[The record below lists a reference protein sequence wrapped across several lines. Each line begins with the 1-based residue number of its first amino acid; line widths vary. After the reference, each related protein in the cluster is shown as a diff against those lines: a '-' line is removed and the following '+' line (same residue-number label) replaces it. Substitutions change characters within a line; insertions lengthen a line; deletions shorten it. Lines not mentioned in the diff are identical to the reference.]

1 METQIKKIGDD
12 IKIVITFNANELA
25 NLVCTTQTELFVENK
40 SIMEPTIANPF
51 NGLHKRTIGF
61 VRALINAYETELWI
75 EPRDDMFQ
83 NLRWLHRVDD
93 VAQIFRNLQNR
104 GAMVV
109 EYNENKT
116 RITRFKFKKNA
127 KWN

>member
-40 SIMEPTIANPF
+40 SIQELTNVDPF
-51 NGLHKRTIGF
+51 SGLHKRTIRF
-61 VRALINAYETELWI
+61 IRALVHEYGTEIWI
-75 EPRDDMFQ
+75 SPKDDIFQ

-93 VAQIFRNLQNR
+93 VAQIFRNIENR

-109 EYNENKT
+109 EYNDKKT
-116 RITRFKFKKNA
+116 RITGFKFKKNA

>member
-1 METQIKKIGDD
+1 METQIKKVGED
-12 IKIVITFNANELA
+12 IKIVITIDANELA
-25 NLVCTTQTELFVENK
+25 NLIGPLQTELFIESKSTTEPIIENPFFGMHQK
-40 SIMEPTIANPF
+40 TIAFIQNVVHEY
-51 NGLHKRTIGF
+51 GTEIWIGP
-61 VRALINAYETELWI
+61 N
-75 EPRDDMFQ
+75 DDFFQ

-116 RITRFKFKKNA
+116 RITRFKFKKNVQ
-127 KWN
+127 WT

>member
-40 SIMEPTIANPF
+40 SIQELTNVDPF
-51 NGLHKRTIGF
+51 SGLHKRTIRF
-61 VRALINAYETELWI
+61 IRSLVNAYETELWI